1 MGREDAEKCGIKVER
16 QRRQRPDRQEDDL
29 APQVVANLDFLL
41 VLVSRLVNL
50 VVVFRLKEE
59 VPDLPAGHRHDPSD
73 QSGHRRIPEHHRVRT
88 EKADSAQQVKRLID
102 PAVVIEAVVVPTL
115 HSKGLEKALHI
126 SSPCCAWMSMLWR
139 FDESAV
145 TDARMPGAGELLTAI
160 GSDQAAACAP
170 ARSPVRQSFSRPSR
184 SELTRSVQTAAL
196 PGARPAARRASAQP
210 NARNVPKKTP
220 FASQVC
226 APQ

>member
-73 QSGHRRIPEHHRVRT
+73 QSRHRLIREHHRVRT
-88 EKADSAQQVKRLID
+88 EKADSAQQGKRLID

-160 GSDQAAACAP
+160 GSDQAAACAAGSLTCAAVVLP
-170 ARSPVRQSFSRPSR
+170 AFAKRINEKCPNGGIARRSTSRTPC
-184 SELTRSVQTAAL
+184 E
-196 PGARPAARRASAQP
+196 RPAQCS
-210 NARNVPKKTP
+210 
-220 FASQVC
+220 
-226 APQ
+226 